1 MSCIFQFLPT
11 SVFIVTPSLGG
22 LPTKA
27 KEFPLPMRQTSPH
40 RTPTRYFKVSGSR
53 YFKVPVLQEKE
64 QEKIEHYS
72 DLKRELK
79 KIWKCSHIEIVPI
92 VVGALG
98 IVSKNLEGWMKKIEL
113 KSSTAQLQKAT
124 LLGTARILRKILE
137 T

>member
-1 MSCIFQFLPT
+1 MS
-11 SVFIVTPSLGG
+11 SVTFPSCDGASE
-22 LPTKA
+22 KNNNENND
-27 KEFPLPMRQTSPH
+27 KDNNNNNDNNNND
-40 RTPTRYFKVSGSR
+40 RTRERV
-53 YFKVPVLQEKE
+53 VEKE

-72 DLKRELK
+72 DLKRKLK

-92 VVGALG
+92 IVGALG
-98 IVSKNLEGWMKKIEL
+98 IVSKNLEGWMKKISL